1 MCKKLMLLFVTII
14 IVSACE
20 PEETFFELKKTS
32 GAWHKDSIFQFNF
45 EVSDTI
51 TEFDLFIHIKN
62 TEEYKYSN
70 LFIIT
75 SLEYPK
81 GKVEVDT
88 LEYKMAYPNGKL
100 MGEGIGSLKNN
111 WLWYKEAKQFSET
124 GTYSFKVRQAM
135 RVYNQ
140 TSPLKELNGVEE
152 VGFSYKPHKK
162 ISNE

>member
-1 MCKKLMLLFVTII
+1 MSKKLMFLFMALIAL
-14 IVSACE
+14 SACE
-20 PEETFFELKKTS
+20 PEATFFEFKKTS
-32 GAWHKDSIFQFNF
+32 GTWHKDSIFQFNF
-45 EVSDTI
+45 ETSDTI
-51 TEFDLFIHIKN
+51 TQFDLFIHIKN
-62 TEEYKYSN
+62 TQEYKYSN

-75 SLEYPK
+75 SLEFPK

-111 WLWYKEAKQFSET
+111 WLWYKEAKQFSES
-124 GTYSFKVRQAM
+124 GTYRFKVKQAM

-140 TSPLKELNGVEE
+140 TIPLAELSGVEE

-162 ISNE
+162 NSNE